1 MPSKLK
7 VTVSLDAALLH
18 DLQETGRRAG
28 KSRSRMVEEAL
39 LFWRRSRLEQE
50 LKRGY
55 QAMAEEDRATAELNL
70 AVGWETLK

>member
-1 MPSKLK
+1 
-7 VTVSLDAALLH
+7 
-18 DLQETGRRAG
+18 
-28 KSRSRMVEEAL
+28 MVEEAL

-55 QAMAEEDRATAELNL
+55 QAMAEEDRATAELHL